1 MIQHP
6 STTNSYFIGVPA
18 SDGSRKPALFVD
30 AGIHAREWIAPATA
44 LHFINRL
51 TGDPALRP
59 LLRAI
64 DVYVLPSV
72 NPDGYEYTR
81 QVDRFWRKTRSPAAP
96 RKGRKTGRFVS
107 ECFGV
112 DPNRNFPEHWDVSG
126 TSSATCS
133 EIYSGPEPLSEK
145 ETQALAEFLAS
156 KKDSI
161 VSWESLGWLRML
173 FQKTTTFSKVSIF

>member
-1 MIQHP
+1 M
-6 STTNSYFIGVPA
+6 PA
-18 SDGSRKPALFVD
+18 SNGAPKPALFVD

-44 LHFINRL
+44 LHLINRL
-51 TGDPALRP
+51 TSDPSLRP

-64 DVYVLPSV
+64 DIYVLPSV

-81 QVDRFWRKTRSPAAP
+81 QVDRFWRKTRSPPQA
-96 RKGRKTGRFVS
+96 RKGRRVGRS
-107 ECFGV
+107 ECYGV

-133 EIYSGPEPLSEK
+133 EIYSGPGPLSER
-145 ETQALAEFLAS
+145 ETQALAKFLAE

-161 VSWESLGWLRML
+161 VSWGLLKAI
-173 FQKTTTFSKVSIF
+173 QADFSKGGGILINFEF